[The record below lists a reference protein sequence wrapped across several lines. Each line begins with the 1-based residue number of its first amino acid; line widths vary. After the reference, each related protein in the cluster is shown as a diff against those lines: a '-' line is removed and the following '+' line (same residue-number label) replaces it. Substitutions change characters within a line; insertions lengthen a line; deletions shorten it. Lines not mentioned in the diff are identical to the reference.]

1 MDTGHDSSQK
11 ISQSHPMVAQP
22 VSPMAPDKGQEDQ
35 ILVKNN
41 VKFKFHIYLIPQV
54 PTPHDIYPLTTI
66 LLSCF

>member
-1 MDTGHDSSQK
+1 MDTGRDSSQK

-41 VKFKFHIYLIPQV
+41 VKNRQEIFA
-54 PTPHDIYPLTTI
+54 
-66 LLSCF
+66 